1 MAVFH
6 QPVLLQEVCS
16 LLQPRPG
23 DVMVD
28 LNLGTGGHSLA
39 LIEASERQG
48 KLISFDL
55 DEAMIE
61 TARER
66 FRAAGVPEEA
76 YEFIHANHGDVAEV
90 LASRGITQVDKILMD
105 LGASSIHFDDP
116 ERGFSCQVDGPLDMR
131 YDRSEGDTAAD
142 IVNGW
147 DEEELANLFYE
158 EGDEKWSRRVAKRV
172 VERRMERRFERTLD
186 LAEVVAGSIPRK
198 AWPPKIH
205 PATRVFLALRV
216 AVNGEVTALR
226 NGMESALQLLAA
238 GGRLAVIT
246 FQSHEDR
253 TVKRKFREICSDL
266 VDENDPFGRVLQ
278 KAGYQDLARRPL
290 VASAAEAQ
298 ENPRS
303 RSAKLRGVAKISR

>member
-6 QPVLLQEVCS
+6 QPVLVKEVCS

-48 KLISFDL
+48 HLISFDL
-55 DEAMIE
+55 DEVMIE

-66 FRAAGVPEEA
+66 FCAGGVPEGV
-76 YEFIHANHGDVAEV
+76 YTFVHANHGDVAEV

-147 DEEELANLFYE
+147 DEEDLANLFYE
-158 EGDEKWSRRVAKRV
+158 EGDEKWSRRMAKRI
-172 VERRMERRFERTLD
+172 VERRAERKFERTQD
-186 LAEVVAGSIPRK
+186 LASVIAGSIPRK
-198 AWPPKIH
+198 LWPPKIH

-216 AVNGEVTALR
+216 AVNGEVAALR
-226 NGMESALQLLAA
+226 NGMESALKLLAP

-253 TVKRKFREICSDL
+253 TVKRKFREVCSDV
-266 VDENDPFGRVLQ
+266 VDQNDPFGRVQ
-278 KAGYQDLARRPL
+278 EKAKFKDLARRPL
-290 VASAAEAQ
+290 VASAEEEQ

-303 RSAKLRGVAKISR
+303 RSAKLRGVEKIRN